1 MGFTHAVYVNELCHF
16 KRLCI
21 VRPKGAI
28 QICYY
33 YYCYYMTYC
42 YPTLSAIEKAY
53 TKTGPSAGYPH
64 MQLSVMYVSG
74 VGSIPM
80 KSRTDIVKF

>member
-1 MGFTHAVYVNELCHF
+1 
-16 KRLCI
+16 
-21 VRPKGAI
+21 
-28 QICYY
+28 
-33 YYCYYMTYC
+33 MTYC

>member
-1 MGFTHAVYVNELCHF
+1 
-16 KRLCI
+16 
-21 VRPKGAI
+21 
-28 QICYY
+28 
-33 YYCYYMTYC
+33 MTYC

-80 KSRTDIVKF
+80 KSRTDIVKFWGQNVKGHAVMWCNVWLYHSEIHVSHPLLSDL